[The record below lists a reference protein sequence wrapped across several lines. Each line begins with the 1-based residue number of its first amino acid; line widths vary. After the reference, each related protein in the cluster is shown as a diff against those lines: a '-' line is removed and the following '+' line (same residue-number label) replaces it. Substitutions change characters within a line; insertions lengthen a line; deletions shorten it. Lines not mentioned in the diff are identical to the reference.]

1 MSINPWQVE
10 SIQAFYFLKCPE
22 CTFTNKEESD
32 FQTHAIENH
41 PLSITFFEKSSLKIR
56 EIGILDA
63 CKNSESNDR
72 FIRIKEEVLEM
83 GDDYEN
89 PENSEEIFQI
99 ENDSIAIKMEPE
111 FMIETDPLNL
121 SNSIIKSEE
130 KFLKS
135 ETVVSNETTT
145 NKSRDQ
151 KVIVK
156 RQKFIQKLHPSS
168 DSLSKKA
175 QDILNESLGISNV
188 KSFKCSICNSG
199 FTSNQGLSVHFA
211 ATHEGENP
219 FKVQVCEAN
228 FTEAVKLKSHLASA
242 HEGQKPYNDYRKG
255 KKRLKCPYK
264 CDYNS
269 VEDRHMKIHIQVVH
283 EGKKP
288 FKCTICDASFTKK
301 SYMVTH
307 IASVHEG
314 KKHIESKH
322 EKKRPYKCSKCDAC
336 FTQNHVLKKHIT
348 SVHEG
353 KKDYQCPFC
362 DGNYERK
369 DKLKLHISTA
379 HEGKQFVP
387 KNGPKNDD
395 GHMYKIIK

>member
-10 SIQAFYFLKCPE
+10 SILAFYFLKCPE

-41 PLSITFFEKSSLKIR
+41 PLSLTFFEKSDLKIQ
-56 EIGILDA
+56 EIGILDG
-63 CKNSESNDR
+63 CNNDSESNDD
-72 FIRIKEEVLEM
+72 FIEIKEEVLEI
-83 GDDYEN
+83 GNDYGN
-89 PENSEEIFQI
+89 PENNEEILQTK
-99 ENDSIAIKMEPE
+99 NDAIVIKMEPE
-111 FMIETDPLNL
+111 FIIEDNDPLNL

-135 ETVVSNETTT
+135 ETVVNNETTT

-156 RQKFIQKLHPSS
+156 RQNFIQKLHPSS

-188 KSFKCSICNSG
+188 KSFKCSICNSA
-199 FTSNQGLSVHFA
+199 FTSSQGLSVHVA
-211 ATHEGENP
+211 AVHEGENSS
-219 FKVQVCEAN
+219 FSD
-228 FTEAVKLKSHLASA
+228 AVKLKSHLTSV
-242 HEGQKPYNDYRKG
+242 HEDQKLHKDYRKG
-255 KKRLKCPYK
+255 KIRLKCPYK

-288 FKCTICDASFTKK
+288 FKCTLCDASFTKK

-336 FTQNHVLKKHIT
+336 FTQSNVLKKHIT

-353 KKDYQCPFC
+353 KKDYQCPIC
-362 DGNYERK
+362 DGNYKRK

-379 HEGKQFVP
+379 HEGKQ
-387 KNGPKNDD
+387 
-395 GHMYKIIK
+395 